1 MVRAEAIMSSRP
13 TSDSIRATFL
23 DFFRQRGHAVVPSAG
38 VIPRND
44 PTLLFTNAGM
54 VPFKDVFLGHDKRP
68 YTRAASSQKCI
79 RMSGKHNDLE
89 NVGRTA
95 RHHTFFEMLGNFSF
109 GDYFKREAIAYAWE
123 LLTVVWKIPTERLV
137 ITVFGGEDGLAAD
150 DEARALW
157 KEVTGFDDR
166 RILGLGRADNF
177 WTMGDTG
184 PCGPCT
190 EIHCFMG
197 EGEPDPATFG
207 QEPTA
212 DGRGWMEIWNLVFM
226 QFNRAVKDGPL
237 VPLPAPCVDTG
248 MGLERITAVLQG
260 VTTNYDTDLL
270 RPLVAR
276 AATIAGRPYGGTDDP
291 HDVGCRVLADHARMA
306 AVSLAEGIT
315 PSNKDRGAALRSVMR
330 RAIRHAYLQGLRTP
344 TLHTMAE
351 AAIEGLGK
359 AYPELVQHRDFIL
372 EQCRAE
378 DQRFRE
384 TIPTGL
390 GLLEKFDGWTTD
402 PTGARVLPGAVA
414 FDLHATYGF
423 PLDLTEVLGRE
434 RGFAVDLAGYTAARA
449 HHSELSKGEAS
460 DGGVSK
466 EERIRPEHREILAD
480 LGGPVRFVG
489 YDRTAATSTVVALLT
504 EDPSGGL
511 RRVEAL
517 GPGEEA
523 QVIVAETPF
532 YGEAGGQV
540 GDVGEMTTPGGG
552 RFVVRDTQ
560 RPVTGLV
567 VHLGAVTAGGLQVGD
582 TVSLGVDVEAR
593 DATRR
598 NHTATHLLHWALRK
612 VLGPHAQQKG
622 SKVGPAGLRFDYA
635 GSEPLTDDQIARIE
649 DLVNREVLANLPVR
663 TEVTSQA
670 EARARGAMMIFEE
683 KYGDSVRMLHIGH
696 ESVELCGGTHAAA
709 TGDIGLFRLVSDA
722 NLGAGVRRIEAVTGL
737 GALSLF
743 RAQAAT
749 LQRAANALKA
759 PVAELVGRIDKT
771 LDHQRE
777 LQREV
782 EALKRQLLTG
792 GGSGGAVQ
800 VQPLEGGG
808 SVVVA
813 RAPVHE
819 DKALREYA
827 DHLRDKHSPALVVLG
842 AATPEGKAVLLVA
855 VSKELTARFHAG
867 KLVGKLAERVGGRGG
882 GRPDM
887 AAAGGPDA
895 SRLDAALQQV
905 FSVIGG

>member
-1 MVRAEAIMSSRP
+1 MSSRP
-13 TSDSIRATFL
+13 TSDSIRASFL
-23 DFFRQRGHAVVPSAG
+23 EFFRQRGHTVVPSAG

-54 VPFKDVFLGHDKRP
+54 VPFKDVFLGHDKRA

-123 LLTVVWKIPTERLV
+123 LLTEVWKIPRERLV
-137 ITVFGGEDGLAAD
+137 ITVFKGEDGLAAD
-150 DEARALW
+150 DEARAIW
-157 KEVTGFDDR
+157 KEVTGFGDDR
-166 RILGLGRADNF
+166 IFGLGRSENF

-197 EGEPDPATFG
+197 DGVPDLATFNT
-207 QEPTA
+207 EPSS

-226 QFNRAVKDGPL
+226 QFNRSVKDGPL
-237 VPLPAPCVDTG
+237 TALPAPCVDTG

-260 VTTNYDTDLL
+260 VTTNYETDLL
-270 RPLVAR
+270 RPLVEC
-276 AATIAGRPYGGTDDP
+276 AATIAGRPYGGTDDA

-306 AVSLAEGIT
+306 VVSLAEGIT
-315 PSNKDRGAALRSVMR
+315 PSNKERGAALRSVMR
-330 RAIRHAYLQGLRTP
+330 RAIRYAYLQGLQTP
-344 TLHTMAE
+344 TLHTMAD
-351 AAIEGLGK
+351 AAITGLGT
-359 AYPELVQHRDFIL
+359 AYPELSQHRDFIL

-402 PTGARVLPGAVA
+402 AAGARVLPGAVA

-434 RGFAVDLAGYTAARA
+434 RGFVVDDAGYKAARTR
-449 HHSELSKGEAS
+449 HSELSKGDP
-460 DGGVSK
+460 DGDVGGSK
-466 EERIRPEHREILAD
+466 EERVRPEHREVLAA
-480 LGGPVRFVG
+480 LGGPVGFVG
-489 YDRTAATSTVVALLT
+489 YSATTGSSRVVALLT
-504 EDPSGGL
+504 DDGHGAL
-511 RRVEAL
+511 QRVDAL
-517 GPGEEA
+517 APGMDG
-523 QVIVAETPF
+523 QVVVAETPF

-540 GDVGEMTTPGGG
+540 GDVGEIVSTHGA

-560 RPVTGLV
+560 KPVAGLV
-567 VHLGAVTAGGLQVGD
+567 VHLGVVSDGALRVGDAVTL
-582 TVSLGVDVEAR
+582 TVDAEAR

-598 NHTATHLLHWALRK
+598 NHSATHLLHWALRK
-612 VLGPHAQQKG
+612 VLGTHAQQKG
-622 SKVGPAGLRFDYA
+622 SKVGPTGLRFDYA
-635 GSEPLTDDQIARIE
+635 ASRPLSDDELGRIE
-649 DLVNREVLANLPVR
+649 DLVNREVLANVPVR

-683 KYGDSVRMLHIGH
+683 KYGDAVRMLHIGH

-709 TGDIGLFRLVSDA
+709 TGDIGLFKIVSDA
-722 NLGAGVRRIEAVTGL
+722 NLGAGVRRVEAVTGL
-737 GALSLF
+737 GALALF

-749 LQRAANALKA
+749 LQRAADALKA
-759 PVAELVGRIDKT
+759 PAADLVGRIDKT

-777 LQREV
+777 LQREID
-782 EALKRQLLTG
+782 ALKRQLLTG
-792 GGSGGAVQ
+792 GGGGAVQ
-800 VQPLEGGG
+800 TKSLPGGG
-808 SVVVA
+808 TAVVA
-813 RAPVHE
+813 RSPVHE

-827 DHLRDKHSPALVVLG
+827 DHLRDKYSPALVVLG

-855 VSKELTARFHAG
+855 VSKELTTQFHAG
-867 KLVGKLAERVGGRGG
+867 KLVGQLAATVGGRGG

-895 SRLDAALQQV
+895 GNLDAALQQV
-905 FSVIGG
+905 FTILPA